1 MTSLNYKSA
10 KTLDNQ
16 LRRRTSFTYFDSK
29 VISPE
34 QEGSNFVNKKE
45 DKIFGTTCNTTPVK
59 EKKIYSLAIY
69 MSTSSRT
76 NSIV

>member
-34 QEGSNFVNKKE
+34 QEGSNFNKKE
-45 DKIFGTTCNTTPVK
+45 DKIFGTICNTTPVK
-59 EKKIYSLAIY
+59 DKRSAPLPY
-69 MSTSSRT
+69 
-76 NSIV
+76 V

>member
-34 QEGSNFVNKKE
+34 QEGSNFNKKE
-45 DKIFGTTCNTTPVK
+45 DKIFGTICNTTPVK
-59 EKKIYSLAIY
+59 EKRSAPLPY
-69 MSTSSRT
+69 M
-76 NSIV
+76 